1 MYKIRITDL
10 NELKQ
15 RLRLKWA
22 RLYHVIRAAA
32 FVSDGVVDSSRSV
45 MRVCSPLALFPTR
58 CYQLDSNLVN
68 LKNTTELE

>member
-45 MRVCSPLALFPTR
+45 MRVLLTSCIISHTLLSTGFK
-58 CYQLDSNLVN
+58 SGEFEEHN
-68 LKNTTELE
+68 